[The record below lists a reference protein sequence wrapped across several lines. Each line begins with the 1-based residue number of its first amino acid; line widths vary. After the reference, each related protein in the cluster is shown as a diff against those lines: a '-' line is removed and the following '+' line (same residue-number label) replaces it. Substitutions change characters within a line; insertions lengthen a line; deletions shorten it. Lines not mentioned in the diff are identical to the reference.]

1 MNDLR
6 CQILD
11 LAGSLPSLHNRMKV
25 QMLAEFTG
33 PMSTKIQ
40 AVIKTALGYLQ
51 RNVHHAMRRTSMNNL
66 SWQEVRPVIRQAV
79 TEAKSPLQGVVADQV
94 TECKTWKVYVDM

>member
-6 CQILD
+6 RQILD
-11 LAGSLPSLHNRMKV
+11 PTGPLPSLHSRMKV

-33 PMSTKIQ
+33 PMSTKMQ

-51 RNVHHAMRRTSMNNL
+51 RNLGHAMRRTSMNNFR
-66 SWQEVRPVIRQAV
+66 WQEVRPVICQAV
-79 TEAKSPLQGVVADQV
+79 TEAKSPLQGFVADQV
-94 TECKTWKVYVDM
+94 TECKTWTV